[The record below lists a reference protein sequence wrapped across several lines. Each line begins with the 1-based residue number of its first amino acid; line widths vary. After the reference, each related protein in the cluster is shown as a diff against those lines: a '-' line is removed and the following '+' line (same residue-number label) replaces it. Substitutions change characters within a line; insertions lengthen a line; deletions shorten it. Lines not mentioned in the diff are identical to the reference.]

1 MSRRRYII
9 LQVTVDFV
17 AFALVTWLSVVV
29 DPRIST
35 LYGTGL
41 FSTVMPLFI
50 PTVMVG
56 LLAIFRQYRP
66 RRRDQFWR
74 QYMGAFNAVTLG
86 FLLVVVISFD
96 LGAMFAT
103 QRGHL
108 FLLLVGLLTAT
119 ALSRVITYLWIGRRP
134 DFSLKTPLV
143 IREENGHNGQ
153 DSRPLILPSSLEVD
167 EVKRRLDKS
176 PYDFAVLTDDSGY
189 FAGAVTDGSIIENLL
204 KRGNGPSPVGR
215 IMHRDYP
222 VVRENMLSG
231 GRIRQMMIERNLRF
245 LPILTSEGKP
255 QRVVLLSDLDEK
267 YHVQTNGNR
276 PRRVLIIGG
285 AGYIGSVMTRYLL
298 KRGYHVSVLDNLMYG
313 YSPLEE
319 LDNHPAYH
327 FYHGDAR
334 NIQDLLT
341 AMADVDTVV
350 HLAAIV
356 GDPACELDHKATIDI
371 NYEASKILAEACLH
385 KKVDRLLFA
394 STCSVYGASRNGE
407 LLTEN
412 SPLNPVS
419 LYAETKLKSEE
430 ALLSKAAPPLAVTIF
445 RLATAFGFSYRPR
458 FDLVVNT
465 LTARALHDGEIS
477 IFGGS
482 QWRPNVHVL
491 DITRAFAA
499 AIESPKEDIDGR
511 IFNLGSEKENY
522 RISELGEMVR
532 AALPETRIKNVE
544 AAVDRRDYRV
554 GFERIEKMLRWKA
567 TVSVRDGIQEIIDA
581 HHQAKFGHYAE
592 KIYSNVKHLQ

>member
-1 MSRRRYII
+1 MTRRRYII
-9 LQVTVDFV
+9 LQVAVDFV
-17 AFALVTWLSVVV
+17 CFAAATWLSVVV
-29 DPRIST
+29 DPGISAM
-35 LYGTGL
+35 YGGGL
-41 FSTVMPLFI
+41 ISAVMPLVVPI
-50 PTVMVG
+50 VMIG
-56 LLAIFRQYRP
+56 LLAIFRQYRL

-74 QYMGAFNAVTLG
+74 QYLGAFNAVTLG

-108 FLLLVGLLTAT
+108 LLLLIGLLAAT
-119 ALSRVITYLWIGRRP
+119 AISRVITYLSVGRRP
-134 DFSLKTPLV
+134 DFSLKTPVV
-143 IREENGHNGQ
+143 IREENGSGGQ
-153 DSRPLILPSSLEVD
+153 ESRPLVLPSSLTVD
-167 EVKRRLDKS
+167 EIKRRLDKS
-176 PYDFAVLTDDSGY
+176 PYDFAVLTDEGGY
-189 FAGAVTDGSIIENLL
+189 FAGAVSDSSIIEALL
-204 KRGNGPSPVGR
+204 NRDHGLRPVEG
-215 IMHRDYP
+215 IMQGDYP
-222 VVRENMLSG
+222 VVRENMLSA
-231 GRIRQMMIERNLRF
+231 GRIRQMMIDRNLRF
-245 LPILTSEGKP
+245 LPILTGEGKP

-267 YHVQTNGNR
+267 YYTHAASDR
-276 PRRVLIIGG
+276 ARKVLIIGG
-285 AGYIGSVMTRYLL
+285 AGYIGSVMARYLL
-298 KRGYHVSVLDNLMYG
+298 KRGYHVSILDNLLYG
-313 YSPLEE
+313 YSALEE
-319 LDNHPAYH
+319 LDNHPAYR
-327 FYHGDAR
+327 FYRGDAR

-341 AMADVDTVV
+341 AMEDVDTVV

-394 STCSVYGASRNGE
+394 STCSVYGASKNGE

-499 AIESPKEDIDGR
+499 AIEAPKEDIDGR

-532 AALPETRIKNVE
+532 TALPETRVKNVD

-554 GFERIEKMLRWKA
+554 GFARIEKMLRWKA
-567 TVSVRDGIQEIIDA
+567 NVSVGDGIQEIIDA
-581 HHQAKFGHYAE
+581 HHQGKFGHYAD